1 MGSEPSKIGLWP
13 RVGIWPPMDFEA
25 PKIVAWFFIWWFR
38 PSPQEDVDL
47 AEMLEGKWAA
57 TDGPSAAGRVSGCFV
72 WRAAELCGKAERHR
86 PFSPL
91 LAPSG
96 TERGKNRSPPCSGA
110 VGGRTL
116 LRWENHLVSGC
127 VNLLH
132 SIGLS
137 SFSQRS
143 SAFSDV
149 FYNLLLPR
157 SRPLLHT
164 RCQHVTM
171 VQKAPSRMFQLVV
184 RMGQEFMVVWVG
196 WKRKKWVVT

>member
-1 MGSEPSKIGLWP
+1 ML
-13 RVGIWPPMDFEA
+13 IWQKCWKENELRPMDL
-25 PKIVAWFFIWWFR
+25 P
-38 PSPQEDVDL
+38 PL
-47 AEMLEGKWAA
+47 AAFLAA
-57 TDGPSAAGRVSGCFV
+57 LFGAQRSCVEKPSAIAPS
-72 WRAAELCGKAERHR
+72 R
-86 PFSPL
+86 PFSPRL
-91 LAPSG
+91 GRKGEKIDL
-96 TERGKNRSPPCSGA
+96 PPA
-110 VGGRTL
+110 AELWGGRTL
-116 LRWENHLVSGC
+116 LRWENHLVSGY

-184 RMGQEFMVVWVG
+184 RMGQEFMVV
-196 WKRKKWVVT
+196 